1 MANLKYLSD
10 TVARVEVR
18 ITRAQYD
25 ELVAAY
31 GSHGRALEAVR
42 FGLPALVQLLV
53 ERAPCA
59 PSGTDAS
66 GRPQAAEGP

>member
-10 TVARVEVR
+10 AVARVEVR

-31 GSHGRALEAVR
+31 GSHGRALEALR

-53 ERAPCA
+53 ERAPA
-59 PSGTDAS
+59 DPATSDAS
-66 GRPQAAEGP
+66 GRPQAAKGP